1 MRATPVL
8 LVLGSVVSVQAG
20 QAFGKQLFAQAGPGG
35 VVVLR
40 LGFAALVLLAIHRP
54 SLPSRRNL
62 VPVLGF
68 GTAIAGMNLIYPALG
83 FLPMGVAS
91 ALQLLGPLAVAV
103 ATARRARDIGF
114 ALLAGFGIWLFHA
127 PSGTTLPA
135 AGLALALLSAASM
148 GGYLV
153 LSRKVGASVAD
164 GSMLA
169 LAVTVAAVISLP
181 FGASAAVCHPSLL
194 LAGFGVAVLSAVVP
208 YSLDLA
214 ALRRIPAGT
223 VAVLESLEA
232 AVAGVAGAVILG
244 ERLAFTAW
252 AGIACV
258 TASAAAAG
266 RAGARKL

>member
-1 MRATPVL
+1 M
-8 LVLGSVVSVQAG
+8 
-20 QAFGKQLFAQAGPGG
+20 
-35 VVVLR
+35 VVLR

-68 GTAIAGMNLIYPALG
+68 GGAIAGMNLIYPALR
-83 FLPMGVAS
+83 FLPLGVAS

-103 ATARRARDIGF
+103 ATARRVRDVGF
-114 ALLAGFGIWLFHA
+114 AR
-127 PSGTTLPA
+127 
-135 AGLALALLSAASM
+135 
-148 GGYLV
+148 
-153 LSRKVGASVAD
+153 RKVGASVQD

-181 FGASAAVCHPSLL
+181 FGATAGLCRPSLL

-214 ALRRIPAGT
+214 ALRRIPPGT

-258 TASAAAAG
+258 TASSAAAG
-266 RAGARKL
+266 RVGTRKL